1 MAILRCTKKILTE
14 IKIKPSENEGLSDEF
29 GSWHCN
35 LLRIDRRKCVLY
47 THDRTLYSFFVP
59 GLTKPSFMNFSEVFR
74 EGLFK
79 NLLDEQLPQDQI
91 ERFLDNNRKIEIAK
105 TNNRSVLGS
114 MNDLAFQLTYRVH
127 DMGGL
132 VNTNI
137 PELNHFLNRIPMSK
151 IKEAYSIYEL
161 KRFLGIPIR

>member
-14 IKIKPSENEGLSDEF
+14 IKIKPSENDELSDDF

-35 LLRIDRRKCVLY
+35 LLRIDRRKCVLF
-47 THDRTLYSFFVP
+47 THDRTLYSFLVS
-59 GLTKPSFMNFSEVFR
+59 GLTKPDFTNFNEVFR
-74 EGLFK
+74 ESVFK
-79 NLLDEQLPQDQI
+79 NLLNEQLPQNQI

-114 MNDLAFQLTYRVH
+114 MTDLAFQLTYRVQ

-132 VNTNI
+132 VNANI

-151 IKEAYSIYEL
+151 IKEVYSIYEL
-161 KRFLGIPIR
+161 KSFLGIPIR